1 MKKIQISEELF
12 FALLNYHLIGNEEY
26 QAEINKG
33 LEMKLDSMVNREKYT
48 QYKTAPTEEK
58 RERARKD
65 YLDRR
70 GIKESFQ
77 W

>member
-33 LEMKLDSMVNREKYT
+33 LEIKLDSMVNREKYT